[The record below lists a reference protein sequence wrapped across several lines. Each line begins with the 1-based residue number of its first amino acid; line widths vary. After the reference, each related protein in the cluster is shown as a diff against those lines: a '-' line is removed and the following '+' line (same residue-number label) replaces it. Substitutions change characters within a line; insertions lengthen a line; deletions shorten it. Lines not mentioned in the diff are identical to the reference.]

1 MTILENKFNSKLFEF
16 RRNIFSEAT
25 FLLHCTLGT
34 AHKLRNGGKGGGGVW
49 NLKKTLRYFFERY
62 EKGGEGSRILIETFH
77 LVPVSSLFHTSKQD
91 GSNFSNKGWKI
102 PRERQVA

>member
-1 MTILENKFNSKLFEF
+1 MHTVT
-16 RRNIFSEAT
+16 RGRGGSEI
-25 FLLHCTLGT
+25 
-34 AHKLRNGGKGGGGVW
+34 W
-49 NLKKTLRYFFERY
+49 KKTLRYFFERY
-62 EKGGEGSRILIETFH
+62 EKGGEGSRILIETIH